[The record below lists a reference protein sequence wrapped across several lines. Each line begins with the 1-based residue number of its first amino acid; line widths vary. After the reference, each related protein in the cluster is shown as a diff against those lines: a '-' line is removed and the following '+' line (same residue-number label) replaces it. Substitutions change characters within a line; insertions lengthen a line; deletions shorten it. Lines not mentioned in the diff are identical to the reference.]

1 MCLLY
6 NNSVM
11 NTQNI
16 IERLREIIDDETL
29 VQLREE
35 LNSYHVADLADIF
48 QELKPEER
56 LECFKLLDIE
66 KAADLMEYLSPQIQ
80 VELLGEIDEE
90 MASRIITKLPHDAAA
105 DVLGDMEDDESETYL
120 DKLPHKFSEE
130 VRELLTYN
138 EDTAGG
144 MMNPVVLT
152 VNSEM
157 SVKDVLNHIRISA
170 TEDNMELY
178 YVYVVDKQNHLL
190 GVVSLRRLLTSPINQ
205 KIEDIMI
212 SDIVKLHVDDYSSH
226 IIDVF
231 MKYQYNA
238 LPVVDLYNRLKGMIT
253 WDDVHD
259 LFEEETTEEIYQ
271 TSGISTV
278 EVDEDEILSGSM
290 TRAIRART
298 PWLFITLL
306 GEFVAVNVAN
316 HYDHTFS
323 SLPVV
328 AAFMPL
334 LAGLGGNI
342 GTQSITL
349 MVRGLSTGQ
358 VTMSSAWHHII
369 RETVIG
375 ASIGLIFG
383 ALVMLATYG
392 WQHSVGLGCVV
403 GLAMAIN
410 MTMATVIGTLTPL
423 GLKSIKIDPAIAS
436 GPVIATTIDVV
447 GLIVYFTLV
456 SIYLFKFV

>member
-1 MCLLY
+1 
-6 NNSVM
+6 M
-11 NTQNI
+11 NTQSI
-16 IERLREIIDDETL
+16 VERIREIMDDETL
-29 VQLREE
+29 LQLKEE
-35 LNSYHVADLADIF
+35 LNSYHEADLADIF
-48 QELKPEER
+48 LELKPDER
-56 LECFKLLDIE
+56 LKCFNLLDIE

-80 VELLGEIDEE
+80 VELLGDIDEE
-90 MASRIITKLPHDAAA
+90 LASRILTKLPHDAAA
-105 DVLGDMEDDESETYL
+105 DVLGDMEEDESEEYL
-120 DKLPHKFSEE
+120 DRLPHKFSEE

-152 VNSEM
+152 VNSDM
-157 SVKDVLNHIRISA
+157 SVKDVLNHIRTSA

-178 YVYVVDKQNHLL
+178 YVYVTDKQNHLM
-190 GVVSLRRLLTSPINQ
+190 GVVSLRKLLTTPINQ
-205 KIEDIMI
+205 KVEDIMI
-212 SDIVKLHVDDYSSH
+212 SDIVKLHIDDYSDY
-226 IIDVF
+226 IIDEF

-306 GEFVAVNVAN
+306 GEFIAVHVTNSFENAV
-316 HYDHTFS
+316 
-323 SLPVV
+323 SLLPIV

-358 VTMSSAWHHII
+358 VTMSTATHHIL
-369 RETVIG
+369 RETFIG
-375 ASIGLIFG
+375 ATIGLNI
-383 ALVMLATYG
+383 MLQVKNRQITR
-392 WQHSVGLGCVV
+392 QHQL
-403 GLAMAIN
+403 L
-410 MTMATVIGTLTPL
+410 
-423 GLKSIKIDPAIAS
+423 
-436 GPVIATTIDVV
+436 
-447 GLIVYFTLV
+447 
-456 SIYLFKFV
+456 

>member
-1 MCLLY
+1 
-6 NNSVM
+6 M
-11 NTQNI
+11 NTQSI
-16 IERLREIIDDETL
+16 VERIREIIDDETL
-29 VQLREE
+29 VQLKEE
-35 LNSYHVADLADIF
+35 LNSYHEADLADIF

-56 LECFKLLDIE
+56 LQCFKLLDIE

-80 VELLGEIDEE
+80 VELLGDIDEE
-90 MASRIITKLPHDAAA
+90 VASRIITKLPHDAAA
-105 DVLGDMEDDESETYL
+105 DVLGDMEEDESETYL

-144 MMNPVVLT
+144 IMNPVVLT
-152 VNSEM
+152 VNSDM
-157 SVKDVLNHIRISA
+157 SVQDVLNHIRIKA
-170 TEDNMELY
+170 EEDNMELY

-190 GVVSLRRLLTSPINQ
+190 GVVSLRKLLTSPITQ
-205 KIEDIMI
+205 KVEDIMI
-212 SDIVKLHVDDYSSH
+212 SDIVKLHVDDYSDY
-226 IIDVF
+226 IIDEF

-271 TSGISTV
+271 SSGISTEV
-278 EVDEDEILSGSM
+278 VDEDEILSGNVFN
-290 TRAIRART
+290 AIRART
-298 PWLFITLL
+298 PWLFITLI
-306 GEFVAVNVAN
+306 GEFLAVNVA
-316 HYDHTFS
+316 HHFDHTFTM
-323 SLPVV
+323 LPIV
-328 AAFMPL
+328 ATFMPL

-358 VTMSSAWHHII
+358 VTLSSAMHHIL
-369 RETVIG
+369 RESFVGATIG
-375 ASIGLIFG
+375 VLFG
-383 ALVMLATYG
+383 CLVMIATWG
-392 WQHSVGLGCVV
+392 WQHNAGLGLVV

-410 MTMATVIGTLTPL
+410 MTMATVIGTFTPFA
-423 GLKSIKIDPAIAS
+423 LKALKVDPAVAS

-447 GLIVYFTLV
+447 GLAVYFSLVTL
-456 SIYLFKFV
+456 YLVHVLS

>member
-6 NNSVM
+6 NVCM
-11 NTQNI
+11 NTTNVVDRI
-16 IERLREIIDDETL
+16 REILDDETL
-29 VQLREE
+29 VQLKEE
-35 LNSYHVADLADIF
+35 LDTYHEADLADIF

-56 LECFKLLDIE
+56 LQCFKLLDVE
-66 KAADLMEYLSPQIQ
+66 KAADLMEYLNPQIQ
-80 VELLGEIDEE
+80 VELLGDIDEE
-90 MASRIITKLPHDAAA
+90 MASRILTKLPHDAAA
-105 DVLGDMEDDESETYL
+105 DVLGDMEEDESETYL

-152 VNSEM
+152 VNSDM

-205 KIEDIMI
+205 RIEDIMI
-212 SDIVKLHVDDYSSH
+212 SDIVKLHVDDYSDY
-226 IIDVF
+226 IVDIF

-271 TSGISTV
+271 SSGISTD
-278 EVDEDEILSGSM
+278 EVDEDEILSGNLIK
-290 TRAIRART
+290 AIRART

-306 GEFVAVNVAN
+306 GEFIAVHVAN
-316 HYDHTFS
+316 HFEGTFS
-323 SLPVV
+323 QLPIV

-358 VTMSSAWHHII
+358 VTMSSALHHIF
-369 RETVIG
+369 RETGIG
-375 ASIGLIFG
+375 ATIGLFFG
-383 ALVMLATYG
+383 LLVMLATWG
-392 WQHSVGLGCVV
+392 WQHSIGLGCVV
-403 GLAMAIN
+403 GLAMAAN

-423 GLKSIKIDPAIAS
+423 GLKSINIDPAVAS

-447 GLIVYFTLV
+447 GLMVYFSLITV
-456 SIYLFKFV
+456 YLLHLG